1 MRTYKK
7 YKIVITIFTDDI
19 LTDSTE
25 TNKTGE
31 YEKFI
36 TDIWAE

>member
-1 MRTYKK
+1 MKRYERCKMV
-7 YKIVITIFTDDI
+7 IVSITNDV